1 MLARARAL
9 TLATQSTFATFA
21 TLATLAAL
29 ALVAALGGL
38 GLGAC
43 GEAAP
48 GTTPEDAG
56 LEARAADSTGPDPS
70 DAAVP
75 PDAAASDAG
84 TVDAAVIDA
93 DAAPRPVP
101 PLPWTD
107 DPCAGVDAGADPF
120 ADVVREYARQDDLA
134 PPAKGG
140 LVVVGSST
148 IRRWRSAAR
157 VLSAHDPLQRGV
169 GGARM
174 VDLAAHA
181 EALVLRHGPAGVLL
195 FAGTNDLAG
204 GSSPRAVIDAY
215 RCFATR
221 LHARR
226 PGAPLLYVGITPTP
240 ARWAGWAS
248 AALVNQEIARLATT
262 HPSLRY
268 IDSPAAFLA
277 AATAG
282 EPPPARLFVA
292 DGLHLSAEG
301 YALFE
306 STVLPAVAAALPS
319 SRLPLPAPPTPG
331 TLVRVDLG
339 PSNPLDGTPA
349 PAIDAFGIRWNSWH
363 AVDGGQQVH
372 AGEALRRLRG
382 TRGETTNV
390 SLVITGGFRVNGL
403 RNGGLVSPEAS
414 RLGTLAVPE
423 STGDFFYSGDP
434 DDAAGLALEGLA
446 PSGRYTLRLFA
457 SRAAADER
465 RTGLTARGA
474 GAARSASVQT
484 SGAGLGA
491 GGTQANDREVTVL
504 AGLTPDA
511 RGRLFV
517 DVDRWVGPFAYV
529 NLLELQADP

>member
-9 TLATQSTFATFA
+9 TLALLTA
-21 TLATLAAL
+21 
-29 ALVAALGGL
+29 ALVAALGA
-38 GLGAC
+38 GAC
-43 GEAAP
+43 GEADP
-48 GTTPEDAG
+48 GATPDDAG
-56 LEARAADSTGPDPS
+56 LEARAADSPGPDPS
-70 DAAVP
+70 DAPAA
-75 PDAAASDAG
+75 PDSASVDAG
-84 TVDAAVIDA
+84 TAADAAIDA

-107 DPCAGVDAGADPF
+107 DPCAGLDAGADPF
-120 ADVVREYARQDDLA
+120 ADVVREYGRQDDLA
-134 PPAKGG
+134 PPAQGG

-148 IRRWRSAAR
+148 VRRWRSAAR

-174 VDLAAHA
+174 VDVAAHA
-181 EALVLRHGPAGVLL
+181 EALVLRHAPAGVLL

-226 PGAPLLYVGITPTP
+226 PGAPLLYIGITPTP

-248 AALVNQEIARLATT
+248 AVEVNQEIARLAAT

-268 IDSPAAFLA
+268 VDSPAAFLA

-319 SRLPLPAPPTPG
+319 SRLPLPAPPVTG

-339 PSNPLDGTPA
+339 PSNPLDGAPA
-349 PAIDAFGIRWNSWH
+349 PALDAFGIRWNSWH
-363 AVDGGQQVH
+363 ARDGGEQVH

-382 TRGETTNV
+382 TRGETTDVN
-390 SLVITGGFRVNGL
+390 LVITGGFRVNGL
-403 RNGGLVSPEAS
+403 RNGGLVSPDGA

-423 STGDFFYSGDP
+423 ATGDFFYSGDP

-465 RTGLTARGA
+465 RTGFTVRGS
-474 GAARSASVQT
+474 GPARSASVQT

-491 GGTQANDREVTVL
+491 GGAQGNDSEVTVL

-517 DVDRWVGPFAYV
+517 DVDRVVGPFAYV
-529 NLLELQADP
+529 NLLELQVDP

>member
-9 TLATQSTFATFA
+9 TLALLTT
-21 TLATLAAL
+21 L
-29 ALVAALGGL
+29 ALVAALGA
-38 GLGAC
+38 GAC
-43 GEAAP
+43 GEADP

-56 LEARAADSTGPDPS
+56 LEARAADSPGPDPS
-70 DAAVP
+70 DAA
-75 PDAAASDAG
+75 PDSANVDAG
-84 TVDAAVIDA
+84 TAADAAIDA
-93 DAAPRPVP
+93 DATPRPVP

-107 DPCAGVDAGADPF
+107 DPCAGLDAGADPF
-120 ADVVREYARQDDLA
+120 ADVVREYGRQDDLA
-134 PPAKGG
+134 PPAQGG
-140 LVVVGSST
+140 LVVLGSST

-181 EALVLRHGPAGVLL
+181 EALVLRHAPAGVLL

-204 GSSPRAVIDAY
+204 GTSPRAVIDAY

-226 PGAPLLYVGITPTP
+226 PGAPLLYIGITPTP
-240 ARWAGWAS
+240 ARWASWA
-248 AALVNQEIARLATT
+248 AAVEVNQEIARLAAT

-268 IDSPAAFLA
+268 VDSPAAFLA
-277 AATAG
+277 AATPG

-339 PSNPLDGTPA
+339 PSNPLDGAPA

-363 AVDGGQQVH
+363 ARDGGEQVH

-382 TRGETTNV
+382 TRGETTDMN
-390 SLVITGGFRVNGL
+390 LVITGGFRVNGL
-403 RNGGLVSPEAS
+403 RNGGLVSPDGA

-434 DDAAGLALEGLA
+434 DDAAGLALEGLV

-465 RTGLTARGA
+465 RTGFTVRGS

-491 GGTQANDREVTVL
+491 GGAQGNDSEVTVL

-517 DVDRWVGPFAYV
+517 DVDRVVGPFAYV
-529 NLLELQADP
+529 NLLELQVDP

>member
-465 RTGLTARGA
+465 RTGFTVRGA

-491 GGTQANDREVTVL
+491 GGAQANDREVTVL

-529 NLLELQADP
+529 NLLELQVDP